1 MEENNK
7 IIAEFM
13 NFPKI
18 TNVRDSESGKY
29 YDYWLPNNFNL
40 ILEQEIQIESNN
52 GWGLVHQDCVFVRDL
67 IFHSDWNWLMEVV
80 EKIEECDI
88 VASFQIEQPTIYI
101 WASSESDSFED
112 IEVDIFDKTKIEAVY
127 EAVVKFINFY
137 NKQKEE

>member
-1 MEENNK
+1 MTTENNK

-29 YDYWLPNNFNL
+29 YDYRLPNSFNL

-52 GWGLVHQDCVFVRDL
+52 GWGLVHQDYVFVRDL

-80 EKIEECDI
+80 EKIEGLGNHG
-88 VASFQIEQPTIYI
+88 FTIYRKTTNI
-101 WASSESDSFED
+101 NGLP
-112 IEVDIFDKTKIEAVY
+112 IELANTRKSTKIESVHSACVD
-127 EAVVKFINFY
+127 FIKWY
-137 NKQKEE
+137 NNQNKV